1 MSTLS
6 RRLKALEAISG
17 MGQSIFMVDF
27 TNRERRKMTDIELA
41 MYAID
46 RECNLA
52 SGHIETGIGLNSATP
67 HAFTGYTLIRGN
79 GKMSRQITEWIEEM
93 KGK

>member
-6 RRLKALEAISG
+6 KRLQVLETTNG
-17 MGQSIFMVDF
+17 MGQSVFMVDF
-27 TNRERRKMTDIELA
+27 ANGERRKMTGVELA

-46 RECNLA
+46 RQCNLA
-52 SGHIETGIGLNSATP
+52 SGHTETGIGLNGATP

-93 KGK
+93 KDK